1 MTSAQIG
8 HVVSFASTFF
18 SSTLKPGMA
27 PAIAA
32 NPPGGTT
39 ALRRSM
45 LSRGSRLSKPRSASS
60 KSWYATCSLNSLCF
74 SARACA
80 LTTSFR
86 TLGGMSD
93 ALSAR
98 NSNWCCLLSST
109 CARVRRAPPAERPAR
124 DISCLTR
131 VRFAARVAKISAWSR
146 RARSRNAQ
154 HSASASNCAVRHSR
168 HQSRS
173 AGVMRRTSK
182 EPGRPNVDLYGVYV
196 RPGPGSVRETPAS
209 FAARPLLVA
218 TPAFVRD
225 ATQSFA
231 TQSSCRI
238 RKSPLARRTRRR
250 HPPSRRRRRQTRTP
264 RRRRRRSRRRAGT
277 RRRRWNPKV
286 PRWTRRT
293 RAPTSPHRARS
304 RAPRASRAP
313 EAARGDEARGAQAV
327 GERVGGTIGGTE
339 RGAGAGGALRGV
351 ERVEDAR
358 HHLFREFPPREP

>member
-1 MTSAQIG
+1 MGSAQIG
-8 HVVSFASTFF
+8 HVVSFASFTFF
-18 SSTLKPGMA
+18 SSTSKPGMA

-39 ALRRSM
+39 ALRRST
-45 LSRGSRLSKPRSASS
+45 LSRGSRASKPRSASS

-109 CARVRRAPPAERPAR
+109 CARACAARRPPSGPR

-131 VRFAARVAKISAWSR
+131 TRFAERVAKISAWSR
-146 RARSRNAQ
+146 RARSRIAQ

-182 EPGRPNVDLYGVYV
+182 EPGRPNVDLYGV
-196 RPGPGSVRETPAS
+196 RPGPGGPARETPAPL
-209 FAARPLLVA
+209 ATRPLLVA
-218 TPAFVRD
+218 TPAFV
-225 ATQSFA
+225 
-231 TQSSCRI
+231 
-238 RKSPLARRTRRR
+238 
-250 HPPSRRRRRQTRTP
+250 
-264 RRRRRRSRRRAGT
+264 
-277 RRRRWNPKV
+277 
-286 PRWTRRT
+286 
-293 RAPTSPHRARS
+293 
-304 RAPRASRAP
+304 
-313 EAARGDEARGAQAV
+313 
-327 GERVGGTIGGTE
+327 
-339 RGAGAGGALRGV
+339 
-351 ERVEDAR
+351 
-358 HHLFREFPPREP
+358 